1 MATDIRESHPLRIL
15 VEGLSFPES
24 PRWRDGW
31 LWFSDL
37 VSGQVRAV
45 DGAGQEMA
53 VIDSPDEPG
62 GLGWLP
68 DGHLLVVGVT
78 ERKLLRYNGRRL
90 TEFADLSS
98 LTDYY
103 LKTLLVDSAGRAYV
117 SCSGY
122 DDQKATA
129 PQPSQLILVE
139 MNGTARRVGSDLLL
153 ANGMAITPDR
163 QTLIVAE
170 TASQRLSAFD
180 IAADGSLDRHRV
192 WGRLAGLTPGGLC
205 LDREGAVWVASPLSS
220 EVLRIREGGEIL
232 DRISIP
238 GNPTSCVLGG
248 DEGKTLFVTVAAL
261 LPPRPG
267 SGRIEAIPV
276 AIGATD
282 KGAPFGSARCTR

>member
-1 MATDIRESHPLRIL
+1 MATDIGERHPLRIL

-24 PRWRDGW
+24 PCWRDGW
-31 LWFSDL
+31 LWFSDS
-37 VSGQVRAV
+37 VSGRVHAV
-45 DGAGQEMA
+45 DGAGQEMT

-68 DGHLLVVGVT
+68 DGDLLLAAMTG
-78 ERKLLRYNGRRL
+78 RKLLRYDGRRL
-90 TEFADLSS
+90 TEFADLSG
-98 LTDYY
+98 LTEYY
-103 LKTLLVDSAGRAYV
+103 LKALLVDSAGRAYV
-117 SCSGY
+117 SCSGFDNY
-122 DDQKATA
+122 TVAA

-139 MNGTARRVGSDLLL
+139 TNGTARRVGSDLLL
-153 ANGMAITPDR
+153 ANGMAITPDGR
-163 QTLIVAE
+163 TLIVAE
-170 TASQRLSAFD
+170 SFGERLSAFD

-192 WGRLAGLTPGGLC
+192 WARLALLTPGGLC

-220 EVLRIREGGEIL
+220 EVLRVREGGGIL

-261 LPPRPG
+261 VPPRPG

-282 KGAPFGSARCTR
+282 KGSLF

>member
-1 MATDIRESHPLRIL
+1 MATDIRERHPLRIL

-37 VSGQVRAV
+37 VSGQIRAV

-53 VIDSPDEPG
+53 VIYSTDEPG

-68 DGHLLVVGVT
+68 DGHLLVVGMT
-78 ERKLLRYNGRRL
+78 ERKLLRYNGCRL
-90 TEFADLSS
+90 TEFADLSR
-98 LTDYY
+98 LTECY
-103 LKTLLVDSAGRAYV
+103 LKALLVDSAGRAYV

-122 DDQKATA
+122 DDQSVGA

-139 MNGTARRVGSDLLL
+139 TNGTVRRVGSDLLL

-170 TASQRLSAFD
+170 TFSQRLSAFD
-180 IAADGSLDRHRV
+180 IAADGSLGHHRV
-192 WGRLAGLTPGGLC
+192 WARLAGLTPGGLC

-220 EVLRIREGGEIL
+220 EVLRVREGGEVL
-232 DRISIP
+232 DRISVP
-238 GNPTSCVLGG
+238 DNPTSCVLGG
-248 DEGKTLFVTVAAL
+248 DEGKILFVTVAAL
-261 LPPRPG
+261 VPPRPG

-282 KGAPFGSARCTR
+282 KGSLF

>member
-1 MATDIRESHPLRIL
+1 M
-15 VEGLSFPES
+15 
-24 PRWRDGW
+24 
-31 LWFSDL
+31 
-37 VSGQVRAV
+37 
-45 DGAGQEMA
+45 
-53 VIDSPDEPG
+53 
-62 GLGWLP
+62 
-68 DGHLLVVGVT
+68 
-78 ERKLLRYNGRRL
+78 
-90 TEFADLSS
+90 
-98 LTDYY
+98 
-103 LKTLLVDSAGRAYV
+103 LVDSAGRAYI
-117 SCSGY
+117 SCSGF

-139 MNGTARRVGSDLLL
+139 TNGTARRVGSDLLL

-180 IAADGSLDRHRV
+180 IAADGTLGRHRV
-192 WGRLAGLTPGGLC
+192 WARLTGLTPGGLC

-220 EVLRIREGGEIL
+220 EVLRIREGGGIL

-238 GNPTSCVLGG
+238 DNPTSCVLGG

-261 LPPRPG
+261 VPPRPG

>member
-1 MATDIRESHPLRIL
+1 

-24 PRWRDGW
+24 ARWRDGW

-37 VSGQVRAV
+37 VSGQIRAV
-45 DGAGQEMA
+45 DGAGQEMV
-53 VIDSPDEPG
+53 VINSTDEPG

-68 DGHLLVVGVT
+68 DGHLLVVGMT
-78 ERKLLRYNGRRL
+78 ERKLLRYSGCRL
-90 TEFADLSS
+90 TEFADLSR
-98 LTDYY
+98 LTEYY

-122 DDQKATA
+122 GDQSVGA

-139 MNGTARRVGSDLLL
+139 TNGTVRRVGSDLLL

-180 IAADGSLDRHRV
+180 IAADGTLGRYRV
-192 WGRLAGLTPGGLC
+192 WAKLTGLTPGGLC

-220 EVLRIREGGEIL
+220 EVLRVREGGEVL
-232 DRISIP
+232 DRISVP
-238 GNPTSCVLGG
+238 DNPTSCVLGG

-261 LPPRPG
+261 VPPRPG

-282 KGAPFGSARCTR
+282 KGSLF